1 MAKIY
6 TSAQINDSATLV
18 FPAAEAITDVRN
30 KVVVLTA
37 DGAKVATGA
46 TAPYMGVGLIT
57 NDFPIAKGEDVHVQ
71 VKEIAL
77 VEVGA
82 EVTAGAAVSANASGL
97 VKPATDGDH
106 VLGIALS
113 AGAVG
118 DKIFIQINKYK
129 G

>member
-18 FPAAEAITDVRN
+18 FPAAEEIKDVRN
-30 KVVVLTA
+30 KIVVLTA
-37 DGAKVATGA
+37 DGAKVAADA
-46 TAPYMGVGLIT
+46 TAPFMGVGLIT
-57 NDFPIAKGEDVHVQ
+57 NDFPIAKGEDVHIQ
-71 VKEIAL
+71 IKEIGL

-82 EVTAGAAVSANASGL
+82 EVTAGAAVSADANGL
-97 VKPATDGDH
+97 LKPAADGEY

-118 DKIFIQINKYK
+118 DNIFIQIDKSK

>member
-1 MAKIY
+1 MSKVY

-18 FPAAEAITDVRN
+18 FPAAEAIADVRN

-37 DGAKVATGA
+37 DGAKVATAA

-71 VKEIAL
+71 IKEIAL

-97 VKPATDGDH
+97 VKPADSGEY

-118 DKIFIQINKYK
+118 DKIFIQIDKYK

>member
-18 FPAAEAITDVRN
+18 FPAAEAIEDVRN
-30 KVVVLTA
+30 KVVVVTA

-57 NDFPIAKGEDVHVQ
+57 NDFPIAKGGDVHIQ
-71 VKEIAL
+71 IKEIGL
-77 VEVGA
+77 VGVGA
-82 EVTAGAAVSANASGL
+82 EVTAGADVSAGADGL
-97 VKPATDGDH
+97 VKPAADGEY
-106 VLGIALS
+106 VLGVALS
-113 AGAVG
+113 NGAVG
-118 DKIFIQINKYK
+118 DKIYIQINKYK